1 MRAEGPGFGAILRLR
16 KRPPW
21 NHWRRQALAAELGLS
36 AQLAQVTVYREA
48 GSAGHPRKWGSGVLL
63 LNPIRDPSPLSLG
76 QEEAL

>member
-1 MRAEGPGFGAILRLR
+1 MCAEGPGFGAILRLP

-48 GSAGHPRKWGSGVLL
+48 GSAATPGSGDQGYFL
-63 LNPIRDPSPLSLG
+63 LNPIRDPSPPSLG
-76 QEEAL
+76 QKEAL